1 MKGFL
6 PIHNQDIVLGA
17 LVIPYSKRAAIDLG
31 YFVVN
36 NIDFDKK
43 EVILLSE
50 ENPCK
55 AWFMSFSYLKKN
67 FLLASLTKS
76 ETWKVSQRQ
85 DFGRFMYRIFD
96 SSSVL
101 NKDDVIYSSSST
113 KKDEFIIAILRFQK
127 AWRETYD
134 SYNTP
139 T

>member
-36 NIDFDKK
+36 NIDFDKQ

-50 ENPCK
+50 EKPCK
-55 AWFMSFSYLKKN
+55 AWFMSFAYLKKN

-101 NKDDVIYSSSST
+101 NKDDVIYSSSAT
-113 KKDEFIIAILRFQK
+113 TKDEFNKAILRFQK